1 MSNLKTISQ
10 NSKLFNLR
18 FLKFLVLIFLPA
30 FLSTLLLFHFST
42 LVYAQCPVT
51 DYDCQIAE
59 LQKEYDSRKDAHEKN
74 KSDLASFNK
83 QVADIGK
90 KLTTISNNLKLTE
103 KEIYK
108 REVELGVQEELLSA
122 RLREMYKRGR
132 EFNIFLLLL
141 SSKNLGDLDR
151 GMALRRTAAQQD
163 WQIITATSLKI
174 AVLRKDKEAL
184 NKSQVSLASLKS
196 KIGKQAQ
203 FLEEEIGKV
212 EDFFGKIKAQ
222 QQSLLAL
229 KAAGFA
235 TSIGDVP
242 LADDPNSRPDF
253 NPGFSPAFAVFSFGA
268 PHRMGMSQYGALG
281 RAKSG
286 QNAEQILKAY
296 YGDVR
301 IETREMPGSIST
313 TIGSLPFEDR
323 YLRGIAEMPAVW
335 ADQGGFEALKAQ
347 AIAARTYA
355 LVAGKPICVT
365 EACQVYSRSKND
377 ERWNRAVAETKGK
390 VVVSNSTGKM
400 FSTFYAS
407 TAGGYTISF
416 SSAGHNAPGLWDT
429 ANGKDG
435 WPNNAYEKIGGSPW
449 FYKSWYRLRSGSKCG
464 RNHPWL
470 TEEEFSDIVN
480 ALLIYKGNS
489 GAISHLSQYDTGG
502 CSAKISDTWDK
513 GKVKEEAA
521 KYGGPVSKVSDVSV
535 LYGNDGYTVKVY
547 LETDKGRKEFSGEE
561 FKYIFNLRAS
571 GAIGVKSGL
580 FNLLKK

>member
-132 EFNIFLLLL
+132 EFNVFLLLL

-151 GMALRRTAAQQD
+151 GMALRRNAAQQD

-184 NKSQVSLASLKS
+184 KKSQISLASLKS
-196 KIGKQAQ
+196 QIGKQAQ
-203 FLEEEIGKV
+203 FLESEIGKV

-407 TAGGYTISF
+407 TAGGYTIPF
-416 SSAGHNAPGLWDT
+416 SSAGHSVGGLWDT

-470 TEEEFSDIVN
+470 TEEEFSDIIN
-480 ALLIYKGNS
+480 ALLIYKGNN
-489 GAISHLSQYDTGG
+489 GAVSHLSQYDTGG
-502 CSAKISDTWDK
+502 CSTKIADTWDK
-513 GKVKEEAA
+513 SKAREEAA